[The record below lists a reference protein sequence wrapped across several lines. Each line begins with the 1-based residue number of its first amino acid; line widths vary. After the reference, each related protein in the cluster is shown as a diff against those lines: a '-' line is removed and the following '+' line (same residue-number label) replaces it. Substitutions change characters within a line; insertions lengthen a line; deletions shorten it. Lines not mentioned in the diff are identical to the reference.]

1 MANNRVDN
9 AVIYPGSFDPITYG
23 HINIIERALKIFRK
37 VIVAVSHNQS
47 GKKPFFSIEERVSI
61 IKEIFRKEKRVV
73 VEPFKGLLVDYI
85 KSKSVDTVLRGL
97 RTVADF
103 EFELQMSLANKK
115 MSGNVETV
123 FMMTEGR
130 YSFLS
135 SSIIKEILSLGGR
148 AEELVPDVVVRRFNE
163 RLKERKTDIVSWE

>member
-1 MANNRVDN
+1 MDKV
-9 AVIYPGSFDPITYG
+9 VIYPGSFDPITYG

-37 VIVAVSHNQS
+37 VIVAVSYSQS
-47 GKKPFFSIEERVSI
+47 GKKPFFSMEERVGI
-61 IKEIFRKEKRVV
+61 IKEIFRRERRVV
-73 VEPFKGLLVDYI
+73 VEPFKGLLVDYV
-85 KSKSVDTVLRGL
+85 KSRNVDTVLRGL

-115 MSGNVETV
+115 MSGNIETV
-123 FMMTEGR
+123 FMMTEDR

-135 SSIIKEILSLGGR
+135 SSIIKDILSLGGR
-148 AEELVPDVVVRRFNE
+148 ADELVPDVVIRRFSD